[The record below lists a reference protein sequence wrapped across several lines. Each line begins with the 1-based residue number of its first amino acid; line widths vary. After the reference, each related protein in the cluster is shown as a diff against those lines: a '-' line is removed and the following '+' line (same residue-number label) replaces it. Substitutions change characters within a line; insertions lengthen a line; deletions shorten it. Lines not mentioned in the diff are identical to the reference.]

1 MLLLINLMSFVSI
14 QVKELSK
21 IKKQSDSEI
30 IYKNIKINNQR
41 KE

>member
-1 MLLLINLMSFVSI
+1 MQLLINLMLSVSI
-14 QVKELSK
+14 WVKELQK
-21 IKKQSDSEI
+21 TKKQSDSEI